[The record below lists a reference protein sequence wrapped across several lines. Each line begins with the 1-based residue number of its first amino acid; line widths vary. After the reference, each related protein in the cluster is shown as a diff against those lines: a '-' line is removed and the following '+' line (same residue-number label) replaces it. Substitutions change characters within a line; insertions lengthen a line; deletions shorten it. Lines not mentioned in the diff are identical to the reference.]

1 MKRIISVLLALALCL
16 SLSVPVFAAEDNDLA
31 NGFIIK
37 KTDIKTDLVTNEEG
51 YGGLQI
57 SAQYDDDW
65 MLTTYPQV
73 ALIDRDG
80 NILIDFKNTWHYYS
94 IYDGI
99 VSLVSRTNEYPVF
112 MEKDEMDEWVYVE
125 DPIGFYSIDG
135 EELFSQSYFA
145 ASAIKD
151 GYAYAIELGDNDFYA
166 YLIDSSGNVVLELGD
181 SFGEYL
187 DSYSNGYSQYLLFYD
202 NAGGFS
208 EGLLACS
215 SFATKEQYLSGSV
228 ETLYYLD
235 TQGNKVIT
243 LSGEDYSLCYPFNEG
258 LACVRDAKTEKYGY
272 INREGELVI
281 PCEYDTHGSC
291 NNGLIN
297 VSKDGKYGY
306 INIDNEVVI
315 PLEYDEVYSAGD
327 GLMTVNADGKYG
339 LIDRGNNVVLPF
351 EYDDLSVY
359 TNGVAYAVKDGYVY
373 ILTPAGELLLGDADG
388 DGSLTIVDATA
399 IQRHLAELTT
409 SSYAEK
415 AADADEDGAV
425 TIVDATAIQRN
436 LASLPTHEGIGTKI
450 F

>member
-1 MKRIISVLLALALCL
+1 MKRIISVIVALALCM
-16 SLSVPVFAAEDNDLA
+16 SLSVPVFAAEDNDFA

-37 KTDIKTDLVTNEEG
+37 KTDIKTDLATNEEG

-65 MLTTYPQV
+65 MLTTYPQA
-73 ALIDRDG
+73 ALIDREG

-112 MEKDEMDEWVYVE
+112 MAKDEMDECIYVE
-125 DPIGFYSIDG
+125 DPIGFYTIDG

-145 ASAIKD
+145 ASPIKD
-151 GYAYAIELGDNDFYA
+151 GYAYAIELGHYDFNA

-181 SFGEYL
+181 GFGEYL
-187 DSYSNGYSQYLLFYD
+187 DSYTDGYSQYLLFYD

-208 EGLLACS
+208 EGLLTCS
-215 SFATKEQYLSGSV
+215 SFASEEQYLSGGI

-243 LSGEDYSLCYPFNEG
+243 LSGEDYSFCYPFNEG
-258 LACVRDAKTEKYGY
+258 LACVMDAKTQKYGF
-272 INREGELVI
+272 IDKTGELVI
-281 PCEYDTHGSC
+281 PCEYDAHGSC
-291 NNGLIN
+291 KNGLIY
-297 VSKDGKYGY
+297 VSKDGNYGY
-306 INIDNEVVI
+306 INSDNEVVI
-315 PLEYDEVYSAGD
+315 PFEYDEAFASGD
-327 GLMTVNADGKYG
+327 GLMTVNVDGKYG

-359 TNGVAYAVKDGYVY
+359 TNGVAYAVKDGYLY

-399 IQRHLAELTT
+399 IQRHLA
-409 SSYAEK
+409 
-415 AADADEDGAV
+415 D
-425 TIVDATAIQRN
+425 
-436 LASLPTHEGIGTKI
+436 LPTAGHMIGQTI
-450 F
+450 RRQQNVQ